1 MNELQIFE
9 NPDFGEIRVTI
20 NEDGEP
26 LFVAA
31 DVCRVLDVQNHKD
44 AIKRLDADEKLGVVL
59 NDPHGRPQ
67 ETNCVTESGLY
78 SLVLGSRKKE
88 AKAFK
93 RWVTHEV
100 IPSIRKHG
108 AYMTPQTLE
117 QALLSP
123 DFLMQLA
130 QRLKEEQQA
139 RKEAEYNAHLLDL
152 DNRRMQPKADYF
164 DALVEKNLLTSFRE
178 TAKMFHV
185 EEKDMIRF
193 LLDNRYL
200 YRSQSGK
207 LLPYATRPDNGLFE
221 VKEAY
226 DPKSGWRGIQTY
238 VTPRG
243 RETLRLLLEGKPE
256 SGLWGF
262 RPPDPPE
269 EMTEAEGI
277 RVERYLTEQAR
288 KKRRKQNK

>member
-9 NPDFGEIRVTI
+9 NPEFGEIRVTI

-31 DVCRVLDVQNHKD
+31 DVCRVLEIGNPSD
-44 AIKRLDADEKLGVVL
+44 AVARLEADDRTLVL
-59 NDPHGRPQ
+59 IEGASNGKPV
-67 ETNCVTESGLY
+67 NAVTEPGLY

-88 AKAFK
+88 ARAFK
-93 RWVTHEV
+93 RWITHEV

>member
-9 NPDFGEIRVTI
+9 NPEFGEIRVTI

-31 DVCRVLDVQNHKD
+31 DVCRVLEHSNVTM
-44 AIKRLDADEKLGVVL
+44 ALERLDDDEKAKLDLGL
-59 NDPHGRPQ
+59 SGGL
-67 ETNCVTESGLY
+67 TNCVTEPGLY

-88 AKAFK
+88 ARAFK

>member
-1 MNELQIFE
+1 MNELQVFN
-9 NPDFGEIRVTI
+9 NPEFGEVRTI
-20 NEDGEP
+20 EIDGEP
-26 LFVAA
+26 WFVGR
-31 DVCRVLDVQNHKD
+31 DVAIALGYSNTRDALDRHVD
-44 AIKRLDADEKLGVVL
+44 DEDKNTVV
-59 NDPHGRPQ
+59 NPDGNRGNPNM
-67 ETNCVTESGLY
+67 TIINESGLY
-78 SLVLGSRKKE
+78 SLVLSSKLSSAKK
-88 AKAFK
+88 FK
-93 RWVTHEV
+93 RWITHEV

>member
-1 MNELQIFE
+1 MNELQVLNIEGVECYEKDGTVYLKLETVARGLGFTRIADSGNE
-9 NPDFGEIRVTI
+9 VVRWERV
-20 NEDGEP
+20 DGY
-26 LFVAA
+26 L
-31 DVCRVLDVQNHKD
+31 KD
-44 AIKRLDADEKLGVVL
+44 LGVPTCGHDDFIPENIFYRL
-59 NDPHGRPQ
+59 AM
-67 ETNCVTESGLY
+67 
-78 SLVLGSRKKE
+78 K
-88 AKAFK
+88 AKNEVAEKFQSK
-93 RWVTHEV
+93 IADEV

-164 DALVEKNLLTSFRE
+164 DELVEKNLLTSFRE

-243 RETLRLLLEGKPE
+243 RETLRLLLVGKPE

>member
-1 MNELQIFE
+1 MNELQVFN
-9 NPDFGEIRVTI
+9 NPEFGEIRTI
-20 NEDGEP
+20 EIDGEP
-26 LFVAA
+26 WFVGK
-31 DVCRVLDVQNHKD
+31 DVALALGYEKPTD
-44 AIKRLDADEKLGVVL
+44 AVRKRIDDEDRGVSKIET
-59 NDPHGRPQ
+59 PSGTQ
-67 ETNCVTESGLY
+67 EMAVINESGLY
-78 SLVLGSRKKE
+78 SLVLSSKLSSAKK
-88 AKAFK
+88 FK
-93 RWVTHEV
+93 RWITHEV
-100 IPSIRKHG
+100 IPSIRRHG

>member
-31 DVCRVLDVQNHKD
+31 DVCRVLEIGNPSD
-44 AIKRLDADEKLGVVL
+44 AVARLEADDRTLVL
-59 NDPHGRPQ
+59 IEGASNGKPV
-67 ETNCVTESGLY
+67 NAVTEPGLY

-88 AKAFK
+88 ARAFK
-93 RWVTHEV
+93 RWITHEV

-226 DPKSGWRGIQTY
+226 DHKSGWRGIQTY

>member
-9 NPDFGEIRVTI
+9 NPEFGEIRVTI

-31 DVCRVLDVQNHKD
+31 DVCRVLEIGNPSD
-44 AIKRLDADEKLGVVL
+44 AVARLEADDRTLVL
-59 NDPHGRPQ
+59 IEGASNGKPV
-67 ETNCVTESGLY
+67 NAVTEPGLY

-88 AKAFK
+88 ARAFK
-93 RWVTHEV
+93 RWITHEV

-221 VKEAY
+221 VNEAY

>member
-1 MNELQIFE
+1 
-9 NPDFGEIRVTI
+9 
-20 NEDGEP
+20 
-26 LFVAA
+26 
-31 DVCRVLDVQNHKD
+31 
-44 AIKRLDADEKLGVVL
+44 
-59 NDPHGRPQ
+59 
-67 ETNCVTESGLY
+67 
-78 SLVLGSRKKE
+78 
-88 AKAFK
+88 
-93 RWVTHEV
+93 
-100 IPSIRKHG
+100 
-108 AYMTPQTLE
+108 MTPQTLE

>member
-1 MNELQIFE
+1 MNELQIIE
-9 NPDFGEIRVTI
+9 NPEFGEIRVTI

-31 DVCRVLDVQNHKD
+31 DVCRVLEHSNVTM
-44 AIKRLDADEKLGVVL
+44 ALERLDDDEKAKLDLGL
-59 NDPHGRPQ
+59 SGGL
-67 ETNCVTESGLY
+67 TNCVTEPGLY

-88 AKAFK
+88 ARAFK
-93 RWVTHEV
+93 RWITHEV

>member
-9 NPDFGEIRVTI
+9 NPEFGEIRVTI

-31 DVCRVLDVQNHKD
+31 DVCRVLEHSNVTM
-44 AIKRLDADEKLGVVL
+44 ALERLDDDEKAKLDLGL
-59 NDPHGRPQ
+59 SGGL
-67 ETNCVTESGLY
+67 TNCVTEPGLY